1 MSVEA
6 DTLAKLKANQDS
18 AIAALERNDMAA
30 LEALAIHEAQL
41 MDVLRA
47 IWLQRRPQDRGLYP
61 PGTTL

>member
-18 AIAALERNDMAA
+18 AIAALQRGDMAA

-47 IWLQRRPQDRGLYP
+47 IWSQQR
-61 PGTTL
+61 